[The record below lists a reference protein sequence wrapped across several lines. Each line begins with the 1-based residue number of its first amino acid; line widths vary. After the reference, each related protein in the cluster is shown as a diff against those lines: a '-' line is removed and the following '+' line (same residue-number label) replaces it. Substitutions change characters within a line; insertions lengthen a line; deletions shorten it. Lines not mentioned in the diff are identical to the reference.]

1 MMHEVKI
8 YKSYA
13 DAVLSGDKTFEVR
26 LNDRGYQKGDI
37 LKFIVKEDNSMYEIM
52 SHDLYE
58 KEYEIMYVHSG
69 LGLKENYV
77 VMSIK
82 PVEEGVNNYSD
93 GLDDMY
99 QCFRTILHF
108 ARREH
113 REIFGDRW
121 VNDSLINTIEEM
133 TTEEFQ
139 KCVNEW
145 VKKNKEESESIKEK
159 IANAF
164 SDADVDCQN
173 CFYASWR
180 EGSPTIGCYNEDG
193 IHLSR
198 EINEKDSKK
207 EAENCDNFRWSDH
220 YKNKYM

>member
-1 MMHEVKI
+1 MIHKVKI
-8 YKSYA
+8 CESYA
-13 DAVLSGDKTFEVR
+13 NAVLSGDRTFDVR

-37 LKFIVKEDNSMYEIM
+37 LKFIVKEDNSMY
-52 SHDLYE
+52 DLPE
-58 KEYEIMYVHSG
+58 HGLNGKEYEITHVHSW
-69 LGLKENYV
+69 LGLEKNYV

-82 PVEEGVNNYSD
+82 PVEESADNYSD

-133 TTEEFQ
+133 TAEEFQ

-145 VKKNKEESESIKEK
+145 VEKNKEESESIKEK

-198 EINEKDSKK
+198 EISKEDGKK
-207 EAENCDNFRWSDH
+207 EAENCDSFRWSDH
-220 YKNKYM
+220 YRNRYE